1 MSEPVKP
8 FFKPFSQPSPSVSG
22 DGSIVSKSELT
33 TYAVAAGM
41 PVPADRTAF
50 LDHACAGNAV
60 LREKIEQRLA
70 ARVSAPEPQSA
81 PLAAPAAA
89 SGAELQRMPEP
100 LLTTPQNQPAGMALV
115 PMSVNQLAAITAQR
129 QNTFPWMTAIF
140 LAVAAGALGVFLMQE
155 KDARQRAETAGRQ
168 AGLRADTAVQEAA
181 AARKERETAAEQLS
195 AARKESEQLRA
206 LADEQRQRADTAIQ
220 RQRLAGEA
228 TAKKDEGAAALVQA
242 ERERDAIRVTQKETN
257 LVLADAL
264 ARLAAAQLD
273 GSRFGEAEIS
283 ARRSLELRTAQAI
296 GGWPLVESRTL
307 LGAALLQKNADA
319 EAGREFAAAASEIEQ
334 LGVPAADADRGRL
347 NMAAKRIVQFY
358 NATGRRK
365 EGAEL
370 KRKFDGMA
378 RPQ

>member
-1 MSEPVKP
+1 M
-8 FFKPFSQPSPSVSG
+8 
-22 DGSIVSKSELT
+22 
-33 TYAVAAGM
+33 
-41 PVPADRTAF
+41 
-50 LDHACAGNAV
+50 
-60 LREKIEQRLA
+60 
-70 ARVSAPEPQSA
+70 
-81 PLAAPAAA
+81 
-89 SGAELQRMPEP
+89 
-100 LLTTPQNQPAGMALV
+100 
-115 PMSVNQLAAITAQR
+115 
-129 QNTFPWMTAIF
+129 
-140 LAVAAGALGVFLMQE
+140 
-155 KDARQRAETAGRQ
+155 
-168 AGLRADTAVQEAA
+168 
-181 AARKERETAAEQLS
+181 
-195 AARKESEQLRA
+195 
-206 LADEQRQRADTAIQ
+206 
-220 RQRLAGEA
+220 
-228 TAKKDEGAAALVQA
+228 
-242 ERERDAIRVTQKETN
+242 TQKETN